1 MAKDAQSLAKEWF
14 EFAEKDLQ
22 AAKML
27 FKEINHITCFH
38 CQQSAEK
45 YIKGLL
51 VFFQINFKKSHNLS
65 YLLELLDKNI
75 PNNIME
81 AVEYLN
87 EFAVEARYPGQFST
101 VSDEETEKALEY
113 CTNIKNHII
122 SLAKDNGFKF

>member
-1 MAKDAQSLAKEWF
+1 MTKDVQSLVKEWF
-14 EFAEKDLQ
+14 KFAEKDLQ

-51 VFFQINFKKSHNLS
+51 VFSQIDFKKSHNLS

-75 PNNIME
+75 PNDIME
-81 AVEYLN
+81 AAEYLN

-101 VSDEETEKALEY
+101 VNNEEADKALEY
-113 CTNIKNHII
+113 CTHIKNYII
-122 SLAKDNGFKF
+122 NLARDKGFEL

>member
-1 MAKDAQSLAKEWF
+1 MTKDVQSLAKEWF

-51 VFFQINFKKSHNLS
+51 VLLQIDFKKSHNLS

-75 PNNIME
+75 PNDIME
-81 AVEYLN
+81 AAEYLN

-101 VSDEETEKALEY
+101 VTNEEADKALEY
-113 CTNIKNHII
+113 CTHIKKYII
-122 SLAKDNGFKF
+122 NLARDNGFKL